1 MPLLELYS
9 GAGGSMAT
17 QGIEEVTENAIR
29 AVARDCGSLSME
41 CSDVAGYVKGVG
53 QRIGEHLKMLDQL
66 EEVTTRL
73 LGDQARV
80 SDSTDEARLLSEQAK
95 AKLDAGREAIE
106 GTIQGFKGLTDLIVQ
121 LGERMAGFASAMS
134 QVQTVSSTI
143 ETIARKTNML
153 ALNAT
158 IEAARAGDAGRS
170 FAVVAAEVKKL
181 AHDTR
186 AATSQIASTIG
197 ELTREAGAVTTEIK
211 TGVERSRAAQSGFGT
226 ISETVREVTEIVG
239 MVDRQTE
246 GIAHSTSMIQT
257 SVDRVKAGLTDFAG
271 DARANGSELLSAQ
284 KRLAHLEM
292 LSNTMLDTLANSGA
306 EIDDTPFILKA
317 QEALPR
323 RSRPRSSRRSTRAK
337 SASRTCSTA
346 TTRSIEGTNPVQYE
360 VRFNDAADQRCPPDP
375 RPHQGRRQPHHRLG
389 DRRHERLSADPPFR
403 AQPPA
408 GTRSGV
414 ERRALPQQAHH
425 HRRPDPHGARKRPAG
440 DARDLPDGAG
450 RQVDPGEERLRSVVD
465 QGPPLG
471 QFRARVPRRLNL
483 ARRTAPTRFT
493 YAGHKPRLYAL
504 ALGPTAH
511 RLRLQ
516 RARTRGQEWRSTG
529 PSTSSRS
536 ALPKRS

>member
-1 MPLLELYS
+1 
-9 GAGGSMAT
+9 MAT
-17 QGIEEVTENAIR
+17 HGIEEVTENAIR

-41 CSDVAGYVKGVG
+41 CSDVAGYVQGVAT
-53 QRIGEHLKMLDQL
+53 RIGEHMRMLDQL

-95 AKLDAGREAIE
+95 AKLESGREAIE
-106 GTIQGFKGLTDLIVQ
+106 GTIESFKGLTDLVVQ
-121 LGERMAGFASAMS
+121 LGQRMAGFAAAMN

-197 ELTREAGAVTTEIK
+197 ELTREAGAVTAEIK
-211 TGVERSRAAQSGFGT
+211 TGVERSRVAQSGFGT
-226 ISETVREVTEIVG
+226 ISETVREVSEIVG

-257 SVDRVKAGLTDFAG
+257 SVDRVKAGLTDFAA
-271 DARANGSELLSAQ
+271 DARENGKELLTAE

-317 QEALPR
+317 QE
-323 RSRPRSSRRSTRAK
+323 
-337 SASRTCSTA
+337 TCRQIQNA
-346 TTRSIEGTNPVQYE
+346 IEHAIDAGEVTLDDVFDRDYQVVEGSNPVQYN
-360 VRFNDAADQRCPPDP
+360 VRFNDTADRVVQPILDRSENSDSRVIGCAIGDLNGYLPTHLSKRSHPQGPDP
-375 RPHQGRRQPHHRLG
+375 VWNDEHSRNRRILI
-389 DRRHERLSADPPFR
+389 DDT
-403 AQPPA
+403 
-408 GTRSGV
+408 TRM
-414 ERRALPQQAHH
+414 
-425 HRRPDPHGARKRPAG
+425 
-440 DARDLPDGAG
+440 
-450 RQVDPGEERLRSVVD
+450 
-465 QGPPLG
+465 
-471 QFRARVPRRLNL
+471 
-483 ARRTAPTRFT
+483 
-493 YAGHKPRLYAL
+493 AL
-504 ALGPTAH
+504 ASEKPATLATYRMELGEKFIPVKNVFVP
-511 RLRLQ
+511 LWIKGQ
-516 RARTRGQEWRSTG
+516 RWGNFELAYRDD
-529 PSTSSRS
+529 
-536 ALPKRS
+536 